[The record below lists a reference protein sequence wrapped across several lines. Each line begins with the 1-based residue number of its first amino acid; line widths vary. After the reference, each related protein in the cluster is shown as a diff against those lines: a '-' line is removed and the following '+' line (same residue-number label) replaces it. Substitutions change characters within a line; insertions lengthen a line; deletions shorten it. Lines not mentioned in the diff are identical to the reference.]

1 MKKITYGVVTTILL
15 VLGTG
20 MPLVEAQSSNSTN
33 TDWFFDMLLSDL
45 IIHPA
50 DSNGMMMYPLPIE
63 EINIGNESITYG
75 VEVTNSNVA
84 PTCNPT
90 NGPQPYEGPTSHMSP
105 QWELPFLVTG
115 YDSTSSSFWIF
126 THAVSSGNS
135 TVTCTSGSTTASL
148 SVTTD
153 TVYHDL
159 SWGMPEVEAEPEPE
173 PEVETTTTTNLT
185 IDYVVTIMGHE
196 GCEQTWG
203 CFSPYTLGVPAN
215 SYVTFDNPTANAHA
229 ISGGGSDDGTFE
241 SGLIMA
247 GQSWTIPFPLVD
259 EEVISY
265 TCDLHPWEYG
275 TIAVGDVEFVPN
287 DVLSGILNSV
297 PIETPPLDS
306 EMNTSEFEA
315 IIDTKN
321 EQIHIL
327 NNQLASVIDEATTLV
342 NSNVILQAEVAN
354 LQYQVANQP
363 VVNATSTAEIESLQ
377 IELDKWQEAADR
389 WKAVA
394 LNQLQ
399 IMVNVLGL

>member
-15 VLGTG
+15 VLCTG

-33 TDWFFDMLLSDL
+33 TDWFFDMLSLDL

-75 VEVTNSNVA
+75 VEVTNSSIA
-84 PTCNPT
+84 PICNPT
-90 NGPQPYEGPTSHMSP
+90 NGAQPYGGPTSHMNA
-105 QWELPFLVTG
+105 
-115 YDSTSSSFWIF
+115 TSSSFWIF

-135 TVTCTSGSTTASL
+135 TITCTSGNTTASL
-148 SVTTD
+148 SVTTEA
-153 TVYHDL
+153 VYHDL
-159 SWGMPEVEAEPEPE
+159 SWGMPVVEAEPE

-185 IDYVVTIMGHE
+185 VDYVVTIMGHE

-203 CFSPYTLGVPAN
+203 CFNPYTLSVPAN

-229 ISGGGSDDGTFE
+229 ISGGGSDDGTFV
-241 SGLIMA
+241 SGLIMST
-247 GQSWTIPFPLVD
+247 QSYTIPFPLVD

-287 DVLSGILNSV
+287 DVLSAILNNV
-297 PIETPPLDS
+297 AVETPPTDS
-306 EMNTSEFEA
+306 TTNTEEFEA
-315 IIDTKN
+315 IIDSKN
-321 EQIHIL
+321 EHIHIL
-327 NNQLASVIDEATTLV
+327 NNQLAVAIDETSTLIV
-342 NSNVILQAEVAN
+342 SNAILQAEVTN
-354 LQYQVANQP
+354 LEYQVANS
-363 VVNATSTAEIESLQ
+363 VVNATSTAEIVSLQ
-377 IELDKWQEAADR
+377 TELDKWKEAADR
-389 WKAVA
+389 WKEVA

-399 IMVNVLGL
+399 VMISVLGL